1 LNVTGSNRAPKH
13 IGEKLLAGTPYGV
26 EVRGVDVCLTIGGRS
41 ILLQYDDANKIAV
54 FLRYAAKVAKRRAG
68 DYSLKI
74 LGVADLTDA
83 NSDELELQA
92 NRSATAVF
100 SRAKR

>member
-1 LNVTGSNRAPKH
+1 
-13 IGEKLLAGTPYGV
+13 
-26 EVRGVDVCLTIGGRS
+26 
-41 ILLQYDDANKIAV
+41 V